1 MTTVTSKIDS
11 TKQFSNTSQYLKE
24 IAGYVLENKLFGS
37 YLSDT
42 SSKQTGSDNIKCITS
57 IYVKLP
63 LSILAKRG
71 IGKGYLN
78 KVNNLTIE
86 GYFCDAYLSDESIE
100 FTYYKELEYNYYS

>member
-24 IAGYVLENKLFGS
+24 IAGYVLDNNLYGS
-37 YLSDT
+37 KST
-42 SSKQTGSDNIKCITS
+42 TKSFTQPSDNIKCITS